1 MLQANG
7 LAVIE
12 AATRV
17 ESGMPVTVLLIG
29 PL

>member
-1 MLQANG
+1 MLQSNG

-17 ESGMPVTVLLIG
+17 ESGSAVKVLLIG
-29 PL
+29 SL